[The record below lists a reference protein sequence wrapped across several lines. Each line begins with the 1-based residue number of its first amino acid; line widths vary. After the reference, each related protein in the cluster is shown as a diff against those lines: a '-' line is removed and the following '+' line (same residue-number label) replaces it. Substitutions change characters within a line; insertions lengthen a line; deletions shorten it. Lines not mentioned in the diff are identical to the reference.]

1 MAGLKADD
9 LNGMDVIDVIK
20 MLADKKGD
28 IDKMRSQIIDCLRP
42 LMPRAYSIASSSKT
56 SNDKVDL
63 CVATVRYELGERT
76 YGGVASAYLQDHL
89 KVGDKVKG
97 YFVSNKAFALP
108 LDEAQPVIMIGPG
121 TGLAPFRGFL
131 QEHALKGYTS
141 PTWLFFGD
149 RNQDTDFLY
158 EEELKAYMK
167 TGTLTKLDLAFSR
180 DQTKKVYVQDRM
192 RENAAELFDY
202 LEKDAAVFVCGDA
215 KHMAH
220 DVDLALREI
229 IQTQGNMSAAQADQY
244 LDLMKQDKRY
254 VRDVY

>member
-1 MAGLKADD
+1 M
-9 LNGMDVIDVIK
+9 
-20 MLADKKGD
+20 
-28 IDKMRSQIIDCLRP
+28 
-42 LMPRAYSIASSSKT
+42 
-56 SNDKVDL
+56 
-63 CVATVRYELGERT
+63 ATVRYELGERA
-76 YGGVASAYLQDHL
+76 YGGVASTYLQDQL

-97 YFVSNKAFALP
+97 YFVSNKAFSLP
-108 LDEAQPVIMIGPG
+108 LDDMQPVIMIGPG

-131 QEHALKGYTS
+131 QEHAHRGS
-141 PTWLFFGD
+141 SAPTWLFFGD
-149 RNQDTDFLY
+149 RNQETDFLY
-158 EEELKAYMK
+158 AAELDAYLK
-167 TGTLTKLDLAFSR
+167 DGTLTKLDLAFSR
-180 DQTKKVYVQDRM
+180 DQAAKVYVQDRM

-229 IQTQGNMSAAQADQY
+229 IQTQGKMNSTQADQY